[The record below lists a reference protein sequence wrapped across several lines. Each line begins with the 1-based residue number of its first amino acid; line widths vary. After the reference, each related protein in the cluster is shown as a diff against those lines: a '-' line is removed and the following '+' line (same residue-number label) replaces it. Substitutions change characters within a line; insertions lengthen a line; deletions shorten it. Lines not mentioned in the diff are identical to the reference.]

1 MLLETIEFGL
11 RAGIPALVVSG
22 PNARLVRTGITTTTG
37 TFAMSRLA
45 IPACIASLT
54 AAPLPAFAYSCA
66 LSPARDAVIVKTD
79 NASDR
84 EMTCKVECL
93 FTSPEGPVTIS
104 CAQPIP
110 ANRKGWYVC
119 LRPTGGKALEFVRGS
134 ESCQ

>member
-1 MLLETIEFGL
+1 LLLETIEVGL

-45 IPACIASLT
+45 IFACIAGLA
-54 AAPLPAFAYSCA
+54 AAPLQAFAYSCV
-66 LSPARDAVIVKTD
+66 LSPAKDAVVKTD

-84 EMTCKVECL
+84 ETTCKVDCL
-93 FTSPEGPVTIS
+93 FTSPERPVTIS
-104 CAQPIP
+104 CAQRIP
-110 ANRKGWYVC
+110 ANKKGWYVC